1 MSETP
6 SGVVRSLVP
15 ARMDRLPWAPFHSRL
30 VIALGVAWVLDGL
43 EITIASLVGPVLQS
57 EHTLHLSS
65 IDVGRSA
72 SVYLVGEVAGAL
84 FFGYLSDR
92 LGRRRLFIATLG
104 LYLIANALTAF
115 AFTYAVFVFFRFFAG
130 AGIGGEYA
138 AINSAI
144 DELIPAKYRG
154 HTDLAINGTYWLGAL
169 IGALGE
175 YVLLNPRLL
184 PIDLG
189 WRIGLFVGPLIGVL
203 IWRLR
208 GALPESPRW
217 LLMHGY
223 AEQAER
229 TVTEI
234 ERQVEASGHELAPV
248 DDRKA
253 LEVRALRPLAY
264 VTLGKV
270 LLGAYP
276 SRSALSLSLMISQS
290 FLYNAIFFTYGLVLT
305 HFYDVPGPAVP
316 KFFFAFAA
324 GNLLGPLTIGR
335 LFDTIG
341 RKPMIAGTYAASGL
355 LLAVSGY
362 LFEVGALNAVTQ
374 TVLWSIIFFIASAAA
389 SSAYLT
395 CSEIFPLE
403 IRAQAIAFFFAI
415 AQICGAAGPWI
426 FGHLIGDQQRPDPTR
441 LFYGYLFAAVVM
453 VYAAVLEA
461 LIGVKAERASLEDI
475 AQPLSAVRG
484 SPRATRRASGA

>member
-15 ARMDRLPWAPFHSRL
+15 ARMDRLPWARFHTRL

-65 IDVGRSA
+65 VEVGTSA

-104 LYLIANALTAF
+104 LYLIANGLTAF
-115 AFTYAVFVFFRFFAG
+115 AFTYAIFVFFRFFAG

-144 DELIPAKYRG
+144 DELIPANYRG

-223 AEQAER
+223 AEEAER

-234 ERQVEASGHELAPV
+234 EHQVEASGHELAPV

-253 LEVRALRPLAY
+253 LEVRALRPLGY

-362 LFEVGALNAVTQ
+362 LFAVGALNAVTQ
-374 TVLWSIIFFIASAAA
+374 TVLWSVIFFIASAAA

-453 VYAAVLEA
+453 VHAAVLEA

-475 AQPLSAVRG
+475 AEPLSAVRA
-484 SPRATRRASGA
+484 R

>member
-1 MSETP
+1 
-6 SGVVRSLVP
+6 
-15 ARMDRLPWAPFHSRL
+15 MDRLPWARFHPRL
-30 VIALGVAWVLDGL
+30 VIALGVAWWRGGL

-65 IDVGRSA
+65 VDVGRSA
-72 SVYLVGEVAGAL
+72 SVYLVGEVVGAL

-104 LYLIANALTAF
+104 LYLMANGLTAF
-115 AFTYAVFVFFRFFAG
+115 AFTYSVFVFFRFFAG

-144 DELIPAKYRG
+144 DEPIPARYRG
-154 HTDLAINGTYWLGAL
+154 HTDLAINGTYWLGAI

-175 YVLLNPRLL
+175 YVLLDPSIL

-189 WRIGLFVGPLIGVL
+189 WRIGLFVGPVIGL
-203 IWRLR
+203 AIWRLR

-223 AEQAER
+223 AEEAER

-234 ERQVEASGHELAPV
+234 ERQVEAAGHALAPV
-248 DDRKA
+248 DERKA
-253 LEVRALRPLAY
+253 LQVKVLRPLAY
-264 VTLGKV
+264 VTLGEV

-324 GNLLGPLTIGR
+324 GNLLGPLTIRR

-341 RKPMIAGTYAASGL
+341 RKPMIASTYTGSGL
-355 LLAVSGY
+355 LPPVSGY
-362 LFEVGALNAVTQ
+362 PLPVGALDALEPTLLWAV
-374 TVLWSIIFFIASAAA
+374 
-389 SSAYLT
+389 
-395 CSEIFPLE
+395 
-403 IRAQAIAFFFAI
+403 
-415 AQICGAAGPWI
+415 
-426 FGHLIGDQQRPDPTR
+426 
-441 LFYGYLFAAVVM
+441 
-453 VYAAVLEA
+453 
-461 LIGVKAERASLEDI
+461 
-475 AQPLSAVRG
+475 
-484 SPRATRRASGA
+484 

>member
-15 ARMDRLPWAPFHSRL
+15 ARMDRLPWARFHTRL

-65 IDVGRSA
+65 VEVGTSA

-104 LYLIANALTAF
+104 LYLIANGLTAF
-115 AFTYAVFVFFRFFAG
+115 AFTYAIFVFFRFFAG

-144 DELIPAKYRG
+144 DELIPANYRG

-175 YVLLNPRLL
+175 YVLLNPRIL

-253 LEVRALRPLAY
+253 LEVRALRPLGY

-362 LFEVGALNAVTQ
+362 LFAVGALNAVTQ
-374 TVLWSIIFFIASAAA
+374 TVLWSVIFFIASAAA

>member
-1 MSETP
+1 MDEMTPRSVRVAPSETP
-6 SGVVRSLVP
+6 SGVVRSLVA
-15 ARMDRLPWAPFHSRL
+15 ARMDRLPWARFHSRL

-43 EITIASLVGPVLQS
+43 EITIASLIGPVLQS

-65 IDVGRSA
+65 VDVGRAA
-72 SVYLVGEVAGAL
+72 SVYLLGEVAGAL

-92 LGRRRLFIATLG
+92 LGRRKLFIVTLG
-104 LYLIANALTAF
+104 LYLSANGLPAF
-115 AFTYAVFVFFRFFAG
+115 PFPYAVFVFFRFFAG

-138 AINSAI
+138 ATSSAM
-144 DELIPAKYRG
+144 DELIPAPYRG
-154 HTDLAINGTYWLGAL
+154 HTDLAINGTYWLGAM

-175 YVLLNPRLL
+175 YVLLNPSIL

-189 WRIGLFVGPLIGVL
+189 WRIGLFVGPVIGL
-203 IWRLR
+203 AIWRLR

-223 AEQAER
+223 AEEAER

-234 ERQVEASGHELAPV
+234 ERQVEASGHRLTPV
-248 DDRKA
+248 DERKA

-276 SRSALSLSLMISQS
+276 SRSVLSLSLMISQS
-290 FLYNAIFFTYGLVLT
+290 FLYN
-305 HFYDVPGPAVP
+305 
-316 KFFFAFAA
+316 
-324 GNLLGPLTIGR
+324 
-335 LFDTIG
+335 
-341 RKPMIAGTYAASGL
+341 
-355 LLAVSGY
+355 
-362 LFEVGALNAVTQ
+362 
-374 TVLWSIIFFIASAAA
+374 ASAAA

-426 FGHLIGDQQRPDPTR
+426 FGHLIGDQQHPEPTR
-441 LFYGYLFAAVVM
+441 LFYGYVFAAAVM
-453 VYAAVLEA
+453 VQAGVLEA

-475 AQPLSAVRG
+475 AAPLSAVG
-484 SPRATRRASGA
+484 SSPRASRRVSDA

>member
-15 ARMDRLPWAPFHSRL
+15 ARMDRLPWARFHTRL

-43 EITIASLVGPVLQS
+43 EITIASLIGPVLQS

-65 IDVGRSA
+65 VEVGTSA

-104 LYLIANALTAF
+104 LYLIANGLTAF

-144 DELIPAKYRG
+144 DELIPAPYRG
-154 HTDLAINGTYWLGAL
+154 HTDLAINGTYWLGAM

-175 YVLLNPRLL
+175 YVLLNPSIL

-189 WRIGLFVGPLIGVL
+189 WRIGLFIGPLIGLL

-217 LLMHGY
+217 LLTHGY
-223 AEQAER
+223 AEEAER

-234 ERQVEASGHELAPV
+234 EHQVEASGHRLTPV
-248 DDRKA
+248 DERKA
-253 LEVRALRPLAY
+253 LEVRPMRPLAY
-264 VTLGKV
+264 VTLAKV
-270 LLGAYP
+270 LLGVYP

-305 HFYDVPGPAVP
+305 HFYGVPGPVVP
-316 KFFFAFAA
+316 TFFFAFAA
-324 GNLLGPLTIGR
+324 GNLLGPLTLGR

-341 RKPMIAGTYAASGL
+341 RKQMIAATYCASGL
-355 LLAVSGY
+355 LLAVSGF
-362 LFEVGALNAVTQ
+362 LFEIGVLSAATQ
-374 TVLWSIIFFIASAAA
+374 TLLWSVTFFIASAAA

-475 AQPLSAVRG
+475 AQPLSAVRD

>member
-15 ARMDRLPWAPFHSRL
+15 ARMDRLPWARFHTRL

-65 IDVGRSA
+65 VEVGTSA

-223 AEQAER
+223 AEEAER

-253 LEVRALRPLAY
+253 LEVRALRPLGY

-453 VYAAVLEA
+453 VHAAVLEA

-475 AQPLSAVRG
+475 AEPLSAVRA
-484 SPRATRRASGA
+484 R